1 MAPGLTWF
9 AASLGRVQVQPLSI
23 EGVWEFTP
31 LLRADDRGVFLE
43 AFKQSTFLETVGHEF
58 SLQQMNIS
66 VSKAGTVRGIHF
78 ADVPPGQAKYV
89 QCLAGRILDVV
100 IDIRV
105 GSPTFGQFEEIE
117 LNENSASAVFIE
129 EGLAHAFVALENQT
143 VVTYFVTEKYNP
155 EREKGINPFDKT
167 LNVKWPDVELI
178 LSEKDKQA
186 ISLEEAKN
194 QGLLPTFDECKKL
207 IISLN

>member
-1 MAPGLTWF
+1 MKA
-9 AASLGRVQVQPLSI
+9 
-23 EGVWEFTP
+23 TP
-31 LLRADDRGVFLE
+31 LNINGSWKIDFQRFDDNRGYFYE
-43 AFKQSTFLETVGHEF
+43 SFRDEDFKSQIGRNFAIKQTNTS
-58 SLQQMNIS
+58 SS
-66 VSKAGTVRGIHF
+66 SKGSVRGIHY
-78 ADVPPGQAKYV
+78 ALVPPSQAKLV
-89 QCLAGRILDVV
+89 QCQRGSIKDYV

-143 VVTYFVTEKYNP
+143 VVTYYVTEKYNP

-167 LNVKWPDVELI
+167 LNVKWPNIELV

-186 ISLEEAKN
+186 ITLEEAKN
-194 QGLLPTFDECKKL
+194 QGLLPSFDECKKFINS
-207 IISLN
+207 II

>member
-1 MAPGLTWF
+1 MKA
-9 AASLGRVQVQPLSI
+9 QPLKIPGSWKI
-23 EGVWEFTP
+23 EFQKF
-31 LLRADDRGVFLE
+31 DDNRGFFYE
-43 AFKQSTFLETVGHEF
+43 SFKEEDFKKLIGRN
-58 SLQQMNIS
+58 LNIKQTNTS
-66 VSKAGTVRGIHF
+66 SSSKGSVRGIHY
-78 ADVPPGQAKYV
+78 ALVPPSQAKLV
-89 QCLAGRILDVV
+89 QCQRGSIKDYV

-117 LNENSASAVFIE
+117 LNENSASAIFIE

-167 LNVKWPDVELI
+167 LNVKWPDLELI

-186 ISLEEAKN
+186 ISLDESKS
-194 QGLLPTFDECKKL
+194 QGLLPSFDECKKF
-207 IISLN
+207 IKSIS

>member
-1 MAPGLTWF
+1 MKAHPLKISGSWKIEF
-9 AASLGRVQVQPLSI
+9 QKFDDNRGFFYESFKEEDFKNQIGRNLNI
-23 EGVWEFTP
+23 
-31 LLRADDRGVFLE
+31 
-43 AFKQSTFLETVGHEF
+43 KQTNTS
-58 SLQQMNIS
+58 SS
-66 VSKAGTVRGIHF
+66 SKGSVRGIHY
-78 ADVPPGQAKYV
+78 ALVPPSQAKLV
-89 QCLAGRILDVV
+89 QCQRGSIKDYV

-117 LNENSASAVFIE
+117 LNEKSASAVFIE

-167 LNVKWPDVELI
+167 LNVIWPDVDLI

-186 ISLEEAKN
+186 ISLEEAKS
-194 QGLLPTFDECKKL
+194 QGLLPTFDECKKF
-207 IISLN
+207 IKSLN

>member
-1 MAPGLTWF
+1 MKA
-9 AASLGRVQVQPLSI
+9 QPLKIPGSWKI
-23 EGVWEFTP
+23 EFQKF
-31 LLRADDRGVFLE
+31 DDNRGFFYE
-43 AFKQSTFLETVGHEF
+43 SFKEEDFKKLIGRN
-58 SLQQMNIS
+58 LNIKQTNTS
-66 VSKAGTVRGIHF
+66 SSSKGSVRGIHY
-78 ADVPPGQAKYV
+78 ALVPPSQAKLV
-89 QCLAGRILDVV
+89 QCQRGSIKDYV

-129 EGLAHAFVALENQT
+129 EGLAHAFVSMENQT

-167 LNVKWPDVELI
+167 LNVIWPDLELI

-194 QGLLPTFDECKKL
+194 QGLLPSFDECKKF
-207 IISLN
+207 IKSLN

>member
-1 MAPGLTWF
+1 MKA
-9 AASLGRVQVQPLSI
+9 QPLKISGSWKI
-23 EGVWEFTP
+23 EFQKF
-31 LLRADDRGVFLE
+31 DDNRGFFYE
-43 AFKQSTFLETVGHEF
+43 SFKEEDFKKLIGRN
-58 SLQQMNIS
+58 LNIKQTNTS
-66 VSKAGTVRGIHF
+66 SSSKGSVRGIHY
-78 ADVPPGQAKYV
+78 ALVPPSQAKLV
-89 QCLAGRILDVV
+89 QCQRGSIKDYL

-167 LNVKWPDVELI
+167 LNVKWPDLELI

-194 QGLLPTFDECKKL
+194 QGLLPTFDECKKF
-207 IISLN
+207 IKSLS

>member
-1 MAPGLTWF
+1 MKA
-9 AASLGRVQVQPLSI
+9 QPLKISGSWKI
-23 EGVWEFTP
+23 EFQKF
-31 LLRADDRGVFLE
+31 DDNRGFFYE
-43 AFKQSTFLETVGHEF
+43 SFKEEDFKKLIGRN
-58 SLQQMNIS
+58 LNIKQTNTS
-66 VSKAGTVRGIHF
+66 SSSKGAVRGIHY
-78 ADVPPGQAKYV
+78 ALVPPSQAKLV
-89 QCLAGRILDVV
+89 QCQRGSIKDYV

-117 LNENSASAVFIE
+117 LDENSASAVFIE
-129 EGLAHAFVALENQT
+129 EGLAHAFVAMENQT

-167 LNVKWPDVELI
+167 LNVKWPDLELI

-194 QGLLPTFDECKKL
+194 QGLLPSFDECKKF
-207 IISLN
+207 IKSLS

>member
-1 MAPGLTWF
+1 MKA
-9 AASLGRVQVQPLSI
+9 QPLKISGSWKI
-23 EGVWEFTP
+23 EFQKF
-31 LLRADDRGVFLE
+31 DDNRGFFYE
-43 AFKQSTFLETVGHEF
+43 SFKEEDFKKLIGRN
-58 SLQQMNIS
+58 LNIKQTNTS
-66 VSKAGTVRGIHF
+66 SSSKGSVRGIHF
-78 ADVPPGQAKYV
+78 AMVPPSQAKLV
-89 QCLAGRILDVV
+89 QCQRGSIRDYV

-194 QGLLPTFDECKKL
+194 QGLLPYFDECKKF
-207 IISLN
+207 IKSLS

>member
-1 MAPGLTWF
+1 MKA
-9 AASLGRVQVQPLSI
+9 QPLKISGSWKI
-23 EGVWEFTP
+23 EFQKF
-31 LLRADDRGVFLE
+31 DDNRGFFYE
-43 AFKQSTFLETVGHEF
+43 SFKEEDFKKLIGR
-58 SLQQMNIS
+58 SLNIKQTNTS
-66 VSKAGTVRGIHF
+66 SSSKGSVRGIHYSL
-78 ADVPPGQAKYV
+78 VPPSQAKLV
-89 QCLAGRILDVV
+89 QCQRGSIKDYV

-167 LNVKWPDVELI
+167 LNVKWPDLELI
-178 LSEKDKQA
+178 LSDKDKQA
-186 ISLEEAKN
+186 ISLEESKA
-194 QGLLPTFDECKKL
+194 QGLLPSFDECKKF
-207 IISLN
+207 IKSLS